1 MKLRHKVLVSGLVL
15 VVGGFGAGVAVASI
29 PDSSGTIHGC
39 YNTITGALRVVDD
52 KSCNALEKAITWDQ
66 QGPAGLPGPQGA
78 QGAQGAQGPQGPA
91 GAGAPVPHQA
101 VIGTLQIV
109 NDKGDLGDAMDVVG
123 TDFAATHSQT

>member
-15 VVGGFGAGVAVASI
+15 VVGGIGAGVAVASI

-78 QGAQGAQGPQGPA
+78 QGAQGARGHRGRKARPGPA
-91 GAGAPVPHQA
+91 RRYLIRP
-101 VIGTLQIV
+101 
-109 NDKGDLGDAMDVVG
+109 
-123 TDFAATHSQT
+123 